1 MTDLV
6 KPTGYPA
13 SIFGVIQILRSCPR
27 KKKLFKLKKSK
38 TPTFDVPFTS
48 RTVPVLNLSALNLNL
63 KGWKYDLHH
72 CFIDKENVHAY
83 LRKMTNK
90 FTQNN
95 HHTKDNTYNDLHH
108 LRNNKNIVLVSG
120 DKESSI
126 VVMNKVDY
134 GKKVNGMIKE
144 GIKEGK
150 YEMTRD
156 TTRKDLEKLPLS

>member
-1 MTDLV
+1 
-6 KPTGYPA
+6 
-13 SIFGVIQILRSCPR
+13 
-27 KKKLFKLKKSK
+27 
-38 TPTFDVPFTS
+38 
-48 RTVPVLNLSALNLNL
+48 
-63 KGWKYDLHH
+63 
-72 CFIDKENVHAY
+72 
-83 LRKMTNK
+83 MTNK

-156 TTRKDLEKLPLS
+156 TTRKDLEKLP